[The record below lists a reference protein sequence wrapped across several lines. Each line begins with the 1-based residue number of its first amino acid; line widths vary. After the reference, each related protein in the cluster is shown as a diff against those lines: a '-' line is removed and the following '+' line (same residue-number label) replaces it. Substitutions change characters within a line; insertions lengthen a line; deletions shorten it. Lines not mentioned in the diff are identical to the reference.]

1 MPQHNTSSFGR
12 GWIPGSRDIGLPG
25 EERLSPLP
33 PAGGAGGGHVGA
45 GAALDGEHALPP
57 TPSRR
62 REGEVSLALPFTPPR
77 RVRFLN
83 VLATTG
89 NVRRACHEVGVSPQS
104 AYVHKRRDAAFAHG
118 WNAALILARD
128 AAEEVLA
135 ERALHGVSETIF
147 YRGEAVGSRTR
158 FDARLL
164 LAHLARLDAHATRA
178 EAELDPAPGIAARFD
193 DYLAELLD
201 AGETGADP
209 VFEPPIHEF
218 DQPPQWTPA
227 TPTREEA
234 LRAAREE
241 VLRAFPTEVADLP
254 PEATADIDLDEA
266 DEDDVLDA
274 ALAEAQHTAEVA
286 AAEAWDTQQ
295 ETRLATLEALFAG
308 EADAAP
314 DGPPHFCEAQMASDL
329 TDPPHFCEAQ
339 MGRGTTKGGGG
350 VTPPQTE
357 EQTPAEPP
365 IETKSA
371 KLPQDRV
378 NPVNRRSLIAARP
391 SLAFMRPSAAHRAGG
406 GCR

>member
-1 MPQHNTSSFGR
+1 MC
-12 GWIPGSRDIGLPG
+12 
-25 EERLSPLP
+25 
-33 PAGGAGGGHVGA
+33 
-45 GAALDGEHALPP
+45 
-57 TPSRR
+57 
-62 REGEVSLALPFTPPR
+62 LPFTPRR

-266 DEDDVLDA
+266 DDEDVLDA

-308 EADAAP
+308 DE
-314 DGPPHFCEAQMASDL
+314 
-329 TDPPHFCEAQ
+329 DPLHFCEAQ
-339 MGRGTTKGGGG
+339 MGRGTTEGGGG
-350 VTPPQTE
+350 ANPPQTE

-371 KLPQDRV
+371 KVPQDRV
-378 NPVNRRSLIAARP
+378 NPVNRRRLIAALP
-391 SLAFMRPSAAHRAGG
+391 PLAFMRPSAAHRAGG

>member
-1 MPQHNTSSFGR
+1 MC
-12 GWIPGSRDIGLPG
+12 
-25 EERLSPLP
+25 
-33 PAGGAGGGHVGA
+33 
-45 GAALDGEHALPP
+45 
-57 TPSRR
+57 
-62 REGEVSLALPFTPPR
+62 LPFTPRR

-308 EADAAP
+308 EPDAAEDP
-314 DGPPHFCEAQMASDL
+314 LHFCEAQMASDLKDPPHFCEAQMASDP

-339 MGRGTTKGGGG
+339 MGRGTTEGGGG
-350 VTPPQTE
+350 ANPPHPE

-378 NPVNRRSLIAARP
+378 NPVNRRGLIAARP
-391 SLAFMRPSAAHRAGG
+391 PLAFMRPSAAHRAGG